1 MTANA
6 NDLAH
11 PADAADHTV
20 QFGGAMMSITN
31 RRELEDAV
39 RKTTVGIKKRIT
51 HGLFYNRPLPVAG
64 HCEDIQLDDP
74 SPGTD
79 IGAHDRFEGIVGSSL
94 GLRQILEQVM
104 TVAPTDSTVL
114 IEGETGTGK
123 ELIARALHT
132 LSPRCDRQYVKFNCA
147 AIPLGLLESELFGHE
162 KGAFTGAIARKAGRF
177 ELAHKGTL
185 FLDEIGDIPLEL
197 QAKLLR
203 VLQEQEFERLGSNQ
217 TQQVNVRIVAATHRN
232 LKQMV
237 AQGLFRSDL
246 YFRLN
251 IFPVV
256 VPPLRE
262 RREDIPLLVSAFVRS
277 CVQRMNRHVETVTDE
292 TMKALMQYSWPGNV
306 RELQN
311 FIERAV
317 IMSPGTLL
325 MAPLDSLVP
334 PERKISVESKTL
346 AQAESNF
353 ILEAIKAAGWV
364 IGGPKGAA
372 KRLGI
377 KRTTLIGKM
386 RKLGLTRSKEAEA
399 SIGFSP
405 RQDTSGSASA

>member
-1 MTANA
+1 MSTHPSTLIRST
-6 NDLAH
+6 DSSAH
-11 PADAADHTV
+11 TGRQTGTPITCAEQFRTRRIARGRSGDTKKPAQFHRLSDARPT
-20 QFGGAMMSITN
+20 S
-31 RRELEDAV
+31 REICEASHLQTDAV
-39 RKTTVGIKKRIT
+39 S
-51 HGLFYNRPLPVAG
+51 
-64 HCEDIQLDDP
+64 EP
-74 SPGTD
+74 SEHNCF
-79 IGAHDRFEGIVGSSL
+79 AGIVGASPA
-94 GLRQILEQVM
+94 LRRTLDQVL
-104 TVAPTDSTVL
+104 TVAPTDATVL

-123 ELIARALHT
+123 ELIARAVHN
-132 LSPRCDRQYVKFNCA
+132 LSPRRDRTFVRFNCA

-162 KGAFTGAIARKAGRF
+162 KGAFTGAIARKMGRF
-177 ELAHKGTL
+177 ELAHNGTL

-217 TQQVNVRIVAATHRN
+217 TQQVSVRIVAATHRN

-262 RREDIPLLVSAFVRS
+262 RREDIPLLVKAFVRH
-277 CVQRMNRHVETVTDE
+277 CVRRMNRCVEAVTDE
-292 TMKALMQYSWPGNV
+292 TMKALMQYTWPGNV

-317 IMSPGTLL
+317 IMSPDTLL
-325 MAPLDSLVP
+325 QAPLDSLVLLENTITDAP
-334 PERKISVESKTL
+334 RTL
-346 AQAESNF
+346 AQAESTY
-353 ILEAIKAAGWV
+353 ILDAVKEANWV
-364 IGGPKGAA
+364 IGGSKGAA
-372 KRLGI
+372 KRLGL

-386 RKLGLTRSKEAEA
+386 RKLGLSRSREAA
-399 SIGFSP
+399 AIGRSL
-405 RQDTSGSASA
+405 G